1 MRVKFLNFPHCVIR
15 SKSSNKKDQIKRLP
29 SSGSFDVGPSENV
42 ISAKDGGLILG
53 EELLFKPADIKD
65 ELFDDDTAETL
76 SSSFTPE
83 NTKKNRSF
91 TRFITYYE
99 HSVEKYYKTLFL
111 RKKRHFSV
119 KTTFLL
125 K

>member
-1 MRVKFLNFPHCVIR
+1 M
-15 SKSSNKKDQIKRLP
+15 
-29 SSGSFDVGPSENV
+29 GPSENV

-83 NTKKNRSF
+83 NTKKIVPLLGLSL
-91 TRFITYYE
+91 TMSTVWKSTI
-99 HSVEKYYKTLFL
+99 
-111 RKKRHFSV
+111 KRYFYGKSDI
-119 KTTFLL
+119 FP
-125 K
+125 

>member
-1 MRVKFLNFPHCVIR
+1 M
-15 SKSSNKKDQIKRLP
+15 KRLP

-83 NTKKNRSF
+83 N
-91 TRFITYYE
+91 I
-99 HSVEKYYKTLFL
+99 
-111 RKKRHFSV
+111 RKIVPLSLSLTMSTVWKSTIKRYFYGKIYIFSV
-119 KTTFLL
+119 KSTFLL